1 METITCARQC
11 TLGWKTSLKNIF
23 HKKIASTCF
32 LPMESHYNPWKWLMI
47 EHDFQEKSCGGRCI
61 CLLNKKRKIYI
72 DRERDLIVLFSV
84 FSENGRLTSHECC
97 WRYGSCKCNSSAF
110 IFQNEMIIRMH
121 EIMWFDKGN
130 CRPLARKGENLMQII
145 PLLSRTT
152 TILVG
157 T

>member
-1 METITCARQC
+1 MQFGVEDQPQEHLPQENCQH
-11 TLGWKTSLKNIF
+11 LFPSHGEPLQPLKMINDWAWF
-23 HKKIASTCF
+23 PGKKVVVA
-32 LPMESHYNPWKWLMI
+32 
-47 EHDFQEKSCGGRCI
+47 DA
-61 CLLNKKRKIYI
+61 CLLNKKRKLYI
-72 DRERDLIVLFSV
+72 DRERDLIVLFLV